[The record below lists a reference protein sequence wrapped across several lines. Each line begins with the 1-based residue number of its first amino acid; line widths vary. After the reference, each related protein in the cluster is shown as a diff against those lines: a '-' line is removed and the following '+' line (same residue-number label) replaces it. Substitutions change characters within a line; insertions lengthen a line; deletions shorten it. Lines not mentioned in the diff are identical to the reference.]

1 MSEGIQCRCGGGG
14 SRPVSM
20 RIPEEFLALLRQ
32 KIDIVDIVS
41 EYVRLKRAGRSL
53 VGLCPFHSE
62 RTPSFHV
69 TPSKGF
75 YHCFGCGA
83 GGTAITFLMD
93 VEQLSFLQAIERL
106 AQKAGLP
113 MPVIEDR
120 PADDLYSQKRS
131 QLLQITDLAA
141 KFYNHILMNHDAGTQ
156 GLTYLLNRGLTKK
169 TAAQFELG
177 VSPGTGR
184 TLTDFLRRRQF
195 SVDLIEEAGLG
206 FLTDRGELR
215 DRFRGRV
222 MFPISDI
229 QGRTIGFGA
238 RALGAEEPKYLN
250 TQETPLFKKGNV
262 LYGYSRA
269 RQAIRQTGKVLL
281 LEGYMDVI
289 GLHQSGLLNAVAT
302 LGTAL
307 TPEQAGLLRR
317 VAEEVIL
324 VYDGDSAGR
333 QAAQKSIQVLRALQV
348 PVKVAQM
355 PQGVDPD
362 EWVRE
367 QGAETFRANV
377 LETAMGALQFELLM
391 LTHKHPDHMSS
402 GRIEYLREAMQ
413 IVANEDSSI
422 EREATIE
429 WLSRTYSISLSALRE
444 DLQAQLRAKE
454 KRSQTDRSVK
464 KWNTVSRAYTVER
477 PSDNA
482 KLPAKHE
489 VAERQLL
496 TYMLLDAA
504 IAKQVESG
512 LATEFSL
519 PIHSALQAYL
529 YTFYADHE
537 AADPELFL
545 SGVDDPEVLQFA
557 TKLLH
562 HAPETEELGSESGA
576 IRDYI
581 QCVIAYGV
589 EKELAT
595 VSMQLKLASERGDI
609 AGMKAMEAELWRLQ
623 RELSAGVREVRAR
636 A

>member
-1 MSEGIQCRCGGGG
+1 
-14 SRPVSM
+14 M

-41 EYVRLKRAGRSL
+41 EHVRLKRAGRSL

-93 VEQLSFLQAIERL
+93 IEQLSFLQAIERL
-106 AQKAGLP
+106 AQKAGLS

-120 PADDLYSQKRS
+120 PTDDLYSQKRS

-156 GLTYLLNRGLTKK
+156 GLSYLQNRGLTKK
-169 TAAQFELG
+169 TVAQFELG
-177 VSPGTGR
+177 VSAGSGR

-195 SVDLIEEAGLG
+195 SADLIAEAGLG
-206 FLTDRGELR
+206 LLTERNELR
-215 DRFRGRV
+215 DRFRGRI
-222 MFPISDI
+222 MFPIADI

-238 RALGAEEPKYLN
+238 RALGSEEPKYLN
-250 TQETPLFKKGNV
+250 TQETPLFRKGHV

-289 GLHQSGLLNAVAT
+289 GLHQSGILNAVAT

-324 VYDGDSAGR
+324 VYDGDAAGR
-333 QAAQKSIQVLRALQV
+333 QAAQRSIEVLRALQV

-355 PQGVDPD
+355 PQGSDPD

-367 QGAETFRANV
+367 QGAEAFRANI
-377 LETAMGALQFELLM
+377 LERAMGALQFELLM

-402 GRIEYLREAMQ
+402 GRVEYLREALQ
-413 IVANEDSSI
+413 SVANEESSI

-429 WLSRTYSISLSALRE
+429 WLGKTYNISLSALRE
-444 DLQAQLRAKE
+444 DLQTQLRAKE
-454 KRSQTDRSVK
+454 KHASTDRSVK

-477 PSDNA
+477 PPGNDR
-482 KLPAKHE
+482 LPAGHE
-489 VAERQLL
+489 EAERQLL

-504 IAKQVESG
+504 VAKQVENS
-512 LATEFSL
+512 LAAEFSL

-529 YTFYADHE
+529 FTFYADHE
-537 AADPELFL
+537 QADPELFL
-545 SGVDDPEVLQFA
+545 STVDDPEVLQFA
-557 TKLLH
+557 TRLLH
-562 HAPETEELGSESGA
+562 HAPETVDAGRVSKA
-576 IRDYI
+576 IRDCI

-589 EKELAT
+589 ELELAN
-595 VSMQLKLASERGDI
+595 VSAQLKQASERGDV

-623 RELSAGVREVRAR
+623 RELSTGVR
-636 A
+636 

>member
-1 MSEGIQCRCGGGG
+1 
-14 SRPVSM
+14 M

-41 EYVRLKRAGRSL
+41 EHVRLKRAGRSL

-93 VEQLSFLQAIERL
+93 IEQLSFLQAIERL
-106 AQKAGLP
+106 AQKAGLT

-120 PADDLYSQKRS
+120 PTDDLYSQKRS

-156 GLTYLLNRGLTKK
+156 GLSYLQNRGLTKK
-169 TAAQFELG
+169 TVAQFELG
-177 VSPGTGR
+177 VSAGNGR

-195 SVDLIEEAGLG
+195 SADLIAEAGLG
-206 FLTDRGELR
+206 LLTERNELR
-215 DRFRGRV
+215 DRFRERI
-222 MFPISDI
+222 MFPIADI

-238 RALGAEEPKYLN
+238 RALGGEEPKYLN
-250 TQETPLFKKGNV
+250 TQETPLFRKGHV

-289 GLHQSGLLNAVAT
+289 GLHQSGILNAVAT

-324 VYDGDSAGR
+324 VYDGDAAGR
-333 QAAQKSIQVLRALQV
+333 QAAQRSIEVLRALQV

-355 PQGVDPD
+355 PQGSDPD

-367 QGAETFRANV
+367 QGAEAFRANI
-377 LETAMGALQFELLM
+377 LERAMGALQFELLM

-402 GRIEYLREAMQ
+402 GRVEYLREALQ
-413 IVANEDSSI
+413 SVSNEESSI

-429 WLSRTYSISLSALRE
+429 WLGKTYNISLSALRE
-444 DLQAQLRAKE
+444 DLQTQLRAKE
-454 KRSQTDRSVK
+454 KHASTDRSVK

-477 PSDNA
+477 PLDNA
-482 KLPAKHE
+482 GLPAGHE
-489 VAERQLL
+489 EAERQLL

-504 IAKQVESG
+504 VAKQVENS
-512 LATEFSL
+512 LAAEFSL

-529 YTFYADHE
+529 FTFYADHE
-537 AADPELFL
+537 QADPELFL
-545 SGVDDPEVLQFA
+545 SAVDDPEVLQFA
-557 TKLLH
+557 TRLLH
-562 HAPETEELGSESGA
+562 HAPETVDAGRVSKA
-576 IRDYI
+576 IRDCI

-589 EKELAT
+589 ELELAN
-595 VSMQLKLASERGDI
+595 VSVQLKQASERGDV

-623 RELSAGVREVRAR
+623 RELSAGVR
-636 A
+636 

>member
-1 MSEGIQCRCGGGG
+1 MN
-14 SRPVSM
+14 M

-41 EYVRLKRAGRSL
+41 EHVRLKRAGRSL

-93 VEQLSFLQAIERL
+93 IEQLSFLQAIERL
-106 AQKAGLP
+106 AQKAGLS

-120 PADDLYSQKRS
+120 PTDDLYSQKRS

-156 GLTYLLNRGLTKK
+156 GLSYLQNRGLTKK
-169 TAAQFELG
+169 TVAQFELG
-177 VSPGTGR
+177 VSAGSGR

-195 SVDLIEEAGLG
+195 SADLIAEAGLG
-206 FLTDRGELR
+206 LLTERNELR
-215 DRFRGRV
+215 DRFRGRI
-222 MFPISDI
+222 MFPIADI

-238 RALGAEEPKYLN
+238 RALGSEEPKYLN
-250 TQETPLFKKGNV
+250 TQETPLFRKGHV

-289 GLHQSGLLNAVAT
+289 GLHQSGILNAVAT

-324 VYDGDSAGR
+324 VYDGDAAGR
-333 QAAQKSIQVLRALQV
+333 QAAQRSIEVLRALQV

-355 PQGVDPD
+355 PQGSDPD

-367 QGAETFRANV
+367 QGAEAFRANI
-377 LETAMGALQFELLM
+377 LERAMGALQFELLM

-402 GRIEYLREAMQ
+402 GRVEYLREALQ
-413 IVANEDSSI
+413 SVANEESSI

-429 WLSRTYSISLSALRE
+429 WLGKTYNISLSALRE
-444 DLQAQLRAKE
+444 DLQTQLRAKE
-454 KRSQTDRSVK
+454 KHASTDRSVK

-477 PSDNA
+477 PPGNDR
-482 KLPAKHE
+482 LPAGHE
-489 VAERQLL
+489 EAERQLL

-504 IAKQVESG
+504 VAKQVENS
-512 LATEFSL
+512 LAAEFSL

-529 YTFYADHE
+529 FTFYADHE
-537 AADPELFL
+537 QADPELFL
-545 SGVDDPEVLQFA
+545 STVDDPEVLQFA
-557 TKLLH
+557 TRLLH
-562 HAPETEELGSESGA
+562 HAPETVDAGRVSKA
-576 IRDYI
+576 IRDCI

-589 EKELAT
+589 ELELAN
-595 VSMQLKLASERGDI
+595 VSAQLKQASERGDV

-623 RELSAGVREVRAR
+623 RELSTGVR
-636 A
+636 

>member
-1 MSEGIQCRCGGGG
+1 MN
-14 SRPVSM
+14 M

-41 EYVRLKRAGRSL
+41 EHVRLKRAGRSL

-93 VEQLSFLQAIERL
+93 IEQLSFLQAIERL
-106 AQKAGLP
+106 AQKAGLT

-120 PADDLYSQKRS
+120 PTDDLYSQKRS

-156 GLTYLLNRGLTKK
+156 GLSYLQNRGLTKK
-169 TAAQFELG
+169 TVAQFELG
-177 VSPGTGR
+177 VSAGNGR

-195 SVDLIEEAGLG
+195 SADLIAEAGLG
-206 FLTDRGELR
+206 LLTERNELR
-215 DRFRGRV
+215 DRFRERI
-222 MFPISDI
+222 MFPIADI

-238 RALGAEEPKYLN
+238 RALGGEEPKYLN
-250 TQETPLFKKGNV
+250 TQETPLFRKGHV

-289 GLHQSGLLNAVAT
+289 GLHQSGILNAVAT

-324 VYDGDSAGR
+324 VYDGDAAGR
-333 QAAQKSIQVLRALQV
+333 QAAQRSIEVLRALQV

-355 PQGVDPD
+355 PQGSDPD

-367 QGAETFRANV
+367 QGAEAFRANI
-377 LETAMGALQFELLM
+377 LERAMGALQFELLM

-402 GRIEYLREAMQ
+402 GRVEYLREALQ
-413 IVANEDSSI
+413 SVSNEESSI

-429 WLSRTYSISLSALRE
+429 WLGKTYNISLSALRE
-444 DLQAQLRAKE
+444 DLQTQLRAKE
-454 KRSQTDRSVK
+454 KHASTDRSVK

-477 PSDNA
+477 PLDNA
-482 KLPAKHE
+482 GLPAGHE
-489 VAERQLL
+489 EAERQLL

-504 IAKQVESG
+504 VAKQVENS
-512 LATEFSL
+512 LAAEFSL

-529 YTFYADHE
+529 FTFYADHE
-537 AADPELFL
+537 QADPELFL
-545 SGVDDPEVLQFA
+545 SAVDDPEVLQFA
-557 TKLLH
+557 TRLLH
-562 HAPETEELGSESGA
+562 HAPETVDAGRVSKA
-576 IRDYI
+576 IRDCI

-589 EKELAT
+589 ELELAN
-595 VSMQLKLASERGDI
+595 VSVQLKQASERGDV

-623 RELSAGVREVRAR
+623 RELSAGVR
-636 A
+636 

>member
-1 MSEGIQCRCGGGG
+1 
-14 SRPVSM
+14 

-41 EYVRLKRAGRSL
+41 EHVRLKRAGRSL

-93 VEQLSFLQAIERL
+93 IEQLSFLQAIERL
-106 AQKAGLP
+106 AQKAGLS
-113 MPVIEDR
+113 MPAIEDR
-120 PADDLYSQKRS
+120 PIDDLYSQKRS

-156 GLTYLLNRGLTKK
+156 GLSYLQNRGLTKK
-169 TAAQFELG
+169 TVAQFELG
-177 VSPGTGR
+177 VSAGSGR

-195 SVDLIEEAGLG
+195 SADLIAEAGLG
-206 FLTDRGELR
+206 LLTERGELR
-215 DRFRGRV
+215 DRFRGRI
-222 MFPISDI
+222 MFPIADI

-238 RALGAEEPKYLN
+238 RALGGEEPKYLN
-250 TQETPLFKKGNV
+250 TQETPLFRKGHV

-289 GLHQSGLLNAVAT
+289 GLHQSGILNAVAT

-324 VYDGDSAGR
+324 VYDGDAAGR
-333 QAAQKSIQVLRALQV
+333 QAAQRSIEVLRALQV

-355 PQGVDPD
+355 PQGSDPD

-367 QGAETFRANV
+367 QGAEAFRANI
-377 LETAMGALQFELLM
+377 LERAMGALQFELLM

-402 GRIEYLREAMQ
+402 GRVEYLREALQ
-413 IVANEDSSI
+413 SVANEESSI

-429 WLSRTYSISLSALRE
+429 WLGKTYSISLSALRE
-444 DLQAQLRAKE
+444 DLQTQLRAKE
-454 KRSQTDRSVK
+454 KHASTDRSVK

-477 PSDNA
+477 PPGNA
-482 KLPAKHE
+482 GLPAGHE
-489 VAERQLL
+489 EAERQLL

-504 IAKQVESG
+504 VAKQVENS
-512 LATEFSL
+512 LAAEFSL

-529 YTFYADHE
+529 FTFYADHE
-537 AADPELFL
+537 QADPELFL
-545 SGVDDPEVLQFA
+545 SAVDDPEVLQFA
-557 TKLLH
+557 TRLLH
-562 HAPETEELGSESGA
+562 HAPETVDAGRVSKA
-576 IRDYI
+576 IRDCI

-589 EKELAT
+589 ELELAN
-595 VSMQLKLASERGDI
+595 VSAQLKQASERGDV

-623 RELSAGVREVRAR
+623 RELSTGVR
-636 A
+636 

>member
-1 MSEGIQCRCGGGG
+1 MN
-14 SRPVSM
+14 M

-41 EYVRLKRAGRSL
+41 EHVRLKRAGRSL

-93 VEQLSFLQAIERL
+93 IEQLSFLQAIERL
-106 AQKAGLP
+106 AQKAGLS

-120 PADDLYSQKRS
+120 PTDDLYSQKRS

-156 GLTYLLNRGLTKK
+156 GLSYLQNRGLTKK
-169 TAAQFELG
+169 TVAQFELG
-177 VSPGTGR
+177 VSAGSGR

-195 SVDLIEEAGLG
+195 SADLIAEAGLG
-206 FLTDRGELR
+206 LLTERNELR
-215 DRFRGRV
+215 DRFRGRI
-222 MFPISDI
+222 MFPIADI

-238 RALGAEEPKYLN
+238 RALGGEEPKYLN
-250 TQETPLFKKGNV
+250 TQETPLFRKGHV

-289 GLHQSGLLNAVAT
+289 GLHQSGILNAVAT

-324 VYDGDSAGR
+324 VYDGDAAGR
-333 QAAQKSIQVLRALQV
+333 QAAQRSIEVLRALQV

-355 PQGVDPD
+355 PQGSDPD

-367 QGAETFRANV
+367 QGAEAFRANI
-377 LETAMGALQFELLM
+377 LERAMGALQFELLM

-402 GRIEYLREAMQ
+402 GRVEYLREALQ
-413 IVANEDSSI
+413 SVANEESSI

-429 WLSRTYSISLSALRE
+429 WLGKTYNISLSALRE
-444 DLQAQLRAKE
+444 DLQTQLRAKE
-454 KRSQTDRSVK
+454 KHASTDRSVK

-477 PSDNA
+477 PLDNA
-482 KLPAKHE
+482 GLPAGHE
-489 VAERQLL
+489 EAERQLL

-504 IAKQVESG
+504 VAKQVENS
-512 LATEFSL
+512 LAAEFSL

-529 YTFYADHE
+529 FTFYADHE
-537 AADPELFL
+537 QADPELFL
-545 SGVDDPEVLQFA
+545 SAVDDPEVLQFA
-557 TKLLH
+557 TRLLH
-562 HAPETEELGSESGA
+562 HAPETVDAGRVSKA
-576 IRDYI
+576 IRDCI

-589 EKELAT
+589 ELELAN
-595 VSMQLKLASERGDI
+595 VSAQLKQASERGDV

-623 RELSAGVREVRAR
+623 RELSTGVR
-636 A
+636 